1 MAYPSQS
8 LTKNLRDA
16 TLKIVDGTSVTELT
30 CTVALL
36 EGDLAWDSKQS
47 VNVIKD
53 RGTLNAM
60 RKGDEEAC
68 AVSFTVKFTGC
79 YSEDAGDPTPYEALM
94 NENDASTWI
103 STTAATSDL
112 YTVDLLFYYTD
123 PGTASGVEYLRFTD
137 FAHESIAFKEGD
149 EYNTLSVSGIALCT
163 APTPSDADP
172 YA

>member
-1 MAYPSQS
+1 MTYPSQS
-8 LTKNLRDA
+8 LVKNLRDA
-16 TLKIVDGTSVTELT
+16 TLKIVDATATELT

-36 EGDLAWDSKQS
+36 EGDLAWSRKQS

-53 RGTLNAM
+53 RGTLHNL

-68 AVSFTVKFTGC
+68 SVSFSVKFTGC
-79 YSEDAGDPTPYEALM
+79 YSESAGDPSPYEALT
-94 NENDASTWI
+94 NEEDASVWV

-112 YTVDLLFYYTD
+112 YTVDLLFSYVD
-123 PGTASGVEYLRFTD
+123 PGSADGVEYLNFTD
-137 FAHESIAFKEGD
+137 FAVEDISFKEGD

-163 APTPSDADP
+163 GPAISSADP